1 MNDIKNVIEVLMKQ
15 FPSPSNSWTI
25 SLGTPDLD
33 PATFTVSRE
42 IKINDQTTKIDVTPT
57 V

>member
-25 SLGTPDLD
+25 SLGTPVLD
-33 PATFTVSRE
+33 PATFTVSSE